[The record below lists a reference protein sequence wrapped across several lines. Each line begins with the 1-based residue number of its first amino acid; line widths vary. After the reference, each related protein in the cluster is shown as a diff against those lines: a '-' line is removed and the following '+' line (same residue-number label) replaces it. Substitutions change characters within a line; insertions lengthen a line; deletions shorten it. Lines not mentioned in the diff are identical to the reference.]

1 MRSLALVAAALC
13 LSASTVLAQD
23 PVTSN
28 PKVYHVVVDNAR
40 VRVLH
45 VMVAPGAKT
54 VMHEHPD
61 NMTVML
67 SDGSMTFTDADGK
80 SQSMDSKPGEAMWF
94 GPQKHMGL
102 NTGKVPLEAV
112 VVELKGS
119 AAPTATLPAAR
130 PNITMTKLAESPRAE
145 AFRIVADPAFK
156 EAPKTTHDYDQVVIA
171 LAPSTLSI
179 EVGGKT
185 KNSWKRGDA
194 LFIGRGEP
202 HQAQNTTGTSEAFVI
217 VAIK

>member
-1 MRSLALVAAALC
+1 MRCLALVAAGFC
-13 LSASTVLAQD
+13 LAVSVALAQD
-23 PVTSN
+23 AVTSN
-28 PKVYHVVVDNAR
+28 PKTYHVVVDNAR

-61 NMTVML
+61 NITVML
-67 SDGSMTFTDADGK
+67 TDGSMTFTDADGK
-80 SQSMDSKPGEAMWF
+80 SQSLDSKPGEAVWF
-94 GPQKHMGL
+94 GPQKHMGA
-102 NTGKVPLEAV
+102 NTGKTPLEAI
-112 VVELKGS
+112 VVELKGP
-119 AAPTATLPAAR
+119 AAPTAKIPATR
-130 PNITMTKLAESPRAE
+130 PNVTMKKLVENPRAD
-145 AFRIVADPAFK
+145 AIRIVADPAFK

-185 KNSWKRGDA
+185 KTSWQRGDA

-202 HQAQNTTGTSEAFVI
+202 HQAQNTSGKNEDFIV